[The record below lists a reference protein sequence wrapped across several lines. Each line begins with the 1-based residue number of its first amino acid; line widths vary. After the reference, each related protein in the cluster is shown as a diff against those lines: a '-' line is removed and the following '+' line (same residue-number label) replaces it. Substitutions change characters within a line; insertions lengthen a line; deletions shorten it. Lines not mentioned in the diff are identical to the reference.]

1 MLLSA
6 YGNGKQHQ
14 VLLNENL
21 CHDPE
26 AAREL
31 FLTIPLKYQKDGLVR
46 EAMWRCFGKAAVEVF
61 QQAERQGDS
70 AWSMNRRG

>member
-14 VLLNENL
+14 
-21 CHDPE
+21 

-46 EAMWRCFGKAAVEVF
+46 EAMWRCFGQAAVEVF
-61 QQAERQGDS
+61 QQAERQGGS
-70 AWSMNRRG
+70 RWTGTKRRG